1 MTSVPSRSASPTSSS
16 PSDIT
21 ATSKPVRPSLRSHHC
36 NPPGCKIAP
45 GSPRARESPTR
56 SSTAA
61 RSRSRSNGRI
71 RTSGEGE
78 HVDRVGFALYVRRAK
93 GSERYAVIAETGR
106 GVAREDRVDPE
117 FLGERLHPRGGVDR
131 VTDRVVLGPLGQ
143 ADRADDHVAGVQ
155 AHAELHDDLAA
166 RGSLNVEVTDA
177 PPHRERG
184 ARRGESA
191 VRGIVHRAEDGHDSV
206 SGELVEDA
214 AV

>member
-143 ADRADDHVAGVQ
+143 ADRADDHVA
-155 AHAELHDDLAA
+155 A
-166 RGSLNVEVTDA
+166 RSSLNVEVTDA